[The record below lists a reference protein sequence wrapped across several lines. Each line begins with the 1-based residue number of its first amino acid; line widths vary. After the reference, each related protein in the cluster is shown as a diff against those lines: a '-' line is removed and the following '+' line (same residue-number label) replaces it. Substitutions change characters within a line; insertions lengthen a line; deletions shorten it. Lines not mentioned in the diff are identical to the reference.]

1 MLRNENILP
10 NNSAKVQEAI
20 EKMNRWGKSKTPFI
34 FVIDYELKKPIV
46 LTLAEAF
53 EQDIFYKINQNS
65 NFPFDKTPP
74 IEVHLEAEPISFE
87 DYQKS
92 FDIVQKHLHRGDSFL
107 VNLTKQTPIKS
118 NLSLQ
123 EIFARSIADY
133 QLYFKGEFVLFSPE
147 IFVKIEHG
155 IMYSHPM
162 KGTIPANVPN
172 AEEEILANPK
182 ELAEHTTIVDL
193 IRNDISMVAEKV
205 WVERFRYITKIP
217 TNNGDLLQV
226 SSEICGKMPDNYQ
239 EQIGTILF
247 KMLPAGSICGAPKP
261 QTLQIIKEAEGYER
275 GYYTGVFGIFDGENL
290 DSSVMIRFIEKID
303 NGLVFKSGGGIT
315 VNSEVNAEY
324 QELIDK
330 VYLPIPKKKVQLL
343 ETMYLKD
350 GVLQNIFYHN
360 QRFNQ
365 SRKEVFGQKE
375 ALNLEELILIPEGF
389 QAGKYRCRVVYGKN
403 GIEET
408 TFHLYQEKEIKN
420 LKFIDI
426 GDWDYSY
433 KYADRSFLN
442 SLLSDNQEVD
452 EVVMV
457 KNGFIT
463 DCTIANLAF
472 WNGTS
477 WFTPSMPLLNGTKRQ
492 QLIDKQLIIE
502 KEIKIQDLKNY
513 QSICLIN
520 CFRDLDLGNSVILT
534 PKILSVPI

>member
-1 MLRNENILP
+1 MLENI
-10 NNSAKVQEAI
+10 NSSMSNSIAIQEAI

-34 FVIDYELKKPIV
+34 FVVDYEMQKPVV
-46 LTLAEAF
+46 LTLEEAF
-53 EQDIFYKINQNS
+53 EQDIFYKINQYT

-74 IEVHLEAEPISFE
+74 TDVLLEAEPISFE
-87 DYQKS
+87 EYQKS

-107 VNLTKQTPIKS
+107 VNLTKPTPIKS

-162 KGTIPANVPN
+162 KGTIPANVHN
-172 AEEEILANPK
+172 AEAEILANPK

-205 WVERFRYITKIP
+205 WVERFRYMTKIS
-217 TNNGDLLQV
+217 TNTGDLLQV
-226 SSEICGKMPDNYQ
+226 SSEICGKMPENYQ

-261 QTLQIIKEAEGYER
+261 QTLQIINEAEGYDR

-290 DSSVMIRFIEKID
+290 DSSVMIRFIEKTA
-303 NGLVFKSGGGIT
+303 NGLIFKSGGGIT
-315 VNSEVNAEY
+315 VNAEVNAEY

-330 VYLPIPKKKVQLL
+330 VYLPIPQKKVQLL
-343 ETMYLKD
+343 ETIYLKD

-365 SRKEVFGQKE
+365 SRKALFGQNE
-375 ALNLEELILIPEGF
+375 ALNLQELIQISTDF
-389 QAGKYRCRVVYGKN
+389 QVGKYRCRVIYGKN
-403 GIEET
+403 GIEEI
-408 TFHLYQEKEIKN
+408 TFHPYKEKEIKN
-420 LKFIDI
+420 LKFVEI
-426 GDWDYSY
+426 GDWDYHY

-442 SLLSDNQEVD
+442 TLLSDNQYVD
-452 EVVMV
+452 EVIMI
-457 KNGFIT
+457 KKGFIT

-472 WNGTS
+472 GDGTN
-477 WFTPSMPLLNGTKRQ
+477 WFTPSTPLLKGTKRQ
-492 QLIDKQLIIE
+492 QLIDKQLITE
-502 KEIKIQDLKNY
+502 KEIKFQDLKNY
-513 QSICLIN
+513 QSVCLIN
-520 CFRDLDLGNSVILT
+520 CFRDLDLGKSM
-534 PKILSVPI
+534 ILSEFGFS

>member
-10 NNSAKVQEAI
+10 TNSVKVQEAI
-20 EKMNRWGKSKTPFI
+20 EKMNHWGKSKTPFI
-34 FVIDYELKKPIV
+34 FVIDYEMQKPVV
-46 LTLAEAF
+46 LTLEEAF
-53 EQDIFYKINQNS
+53 EQDIFYKINQYT
-65 NFPFDKTPP
+65 NFPFNKNPP
-74 IEVHLEAEPISFE
+74 TDVHLEAEPISFE
-87 DYQKS
+87 EYQKS

-107 VNLTKQTPIKS
+107 VNLTKPTPIKS

-147 IFVKIEHG
+147 IFVKIEDG

-172 AEEEILANPK
+172 AEAEILANPK

-205 WVERFRYITKIP
+205 WVERFRYMTKIS
-217 TNNGDLLQV
+217 TNTGDLLQV
-226 SSEICGKMPDNYQ
+226 SSEICGKMPENYQ
-239 EQIGTILF
+239 EQVGTILF

-261 QTLQIIKEAEGYER
+261 QTLQIIKEAEGYDR

-290 DSSVMIRFIEKID
+290 DSSVMIRFIEKTD

-315 VNSEVNAEY
+315 VNAEVNAEY
-324 QELIDK
+324 QELINK
-330 VYLPIPKKKVQLL
+330 VYLPIPQKGVQLL

-350 GVLQNIFYHN
+350 GILQNIFYHN

-365 SRKEVFGQKE
+365 SRKTLFGQNE
-375 ALNLEELILIPEGF
+375 ALNLEELIQIPTDF
-389 QAGKYRCRVVYGKN
+389 QAGKYRCRVIYGEN
-403 GIEET
+403 GIEEI
-408 TFHLYQEKEIKN
+408 TFHLYQEKEIKK
-420 LKFIDI
+420 LKFVEI

-433 KYADRSFLN
+433 KYADRSFLQR
-442 SLLSDNQEVD
+442 LLSDNQDVD

-472 WNGTS
+472 WNGTN
-477 WFTPSMPLLNGTKRQ
+477 WFTPSTPLLKGTKRQ
-492 QLIDKQLIIE
+492 QLIDKQIVTE
-502 KEIKIQDLKNY
+502 KEIKFEDLKNY
-513 QSICLIN
+513 QSVCLIN
-520 CFRDLDLGNSVILT
+520 CFRDLDFGKVIKVTEVHKVLH
-534 PKILSVPI
+534 